1 MQGETALQYSGE
13 CRVSYRPNDA
23 FDVVEDM
30 AERHNLAAKY
40 PHIVQRLLQRLQT
53 YNNTHCGGLR
63 CQPDNAGG
71 PLGQPSTKGG
81 PHGVPVWLPWRGN
94 SNPEACDT
102 DRDPAGQAQ

>member
-1 MQGETALQYSGE
+1 ML
-13 CRVSYRPNDA
+13 

-81 PHGVPVWLPWRGN
+81 PHGVPCLVAMARKF
-94 SNPEACDT
+94 NPQACDT